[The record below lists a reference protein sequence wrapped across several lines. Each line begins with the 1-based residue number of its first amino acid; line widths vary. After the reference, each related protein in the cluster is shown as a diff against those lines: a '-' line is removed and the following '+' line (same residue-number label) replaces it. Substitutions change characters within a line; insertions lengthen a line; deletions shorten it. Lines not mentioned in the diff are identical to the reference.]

1 MDSREPTEAAIST
14 ASAPFAD
21 TVVADEGRRREEPAG
36 AAPAPLSKREEIA
49 LDVLRN
55 ACYHED
61 RTSFFATVH
70 RWMMFFVVL
79 LGSTAFVALAGFLP
93 DWWKAQSLALAGPL
107 GAVIGLFDLVFDPT
121 GKARLHDRLRRESIL
136 MRADVQDCRISD
148 GALEGAL
155 TRLYADDPPTM
166 HAVNALAY
174 NRAMEAH
181 GRAREDLLK
190 VGFWARKFRH
200 IVPFDVERFRSY
212 RELRALAVKPK

>member
-1 MDSREPTEAAIST
+1 MDSSEPTEAVAATS
-14 ASAPFAD
+14 AAACSAPGRG
-21 TVVADEGRRREEPAG
+21 TEGESAG
-36 AAPAPLSKREEIA
+36 SAPAPLIKREEIA
-49 LDVLRN
+49 LDALRN

-61 RTSFFATVH
+61 RASFFAMVH

-79 LGSTAFVALAGFLP
+79 TGSTAFVAIAGFLP
-93 DWWKAQSLALAGPL
+93 DWWKAQALALAGPL

-166 HAVNALAY
+166 HAANALAY

-181 GRAREDLLK
+181 GRERADLLK

-200 IVPFDVERFRSY
+200 IMPFDVESFPSY
-212 RELRALAVKPK
+212 RDLSLAAKPK